1 MIVFKKFDEK
11 MVVYE
16 GEMLPQPME
25 AFVSE
30 NSMPLVV
37 PFNEANSPKIFGG
50 KVKVHMIVFV
60 DEEKS
65 KELMEVLPIV
75 AAKHKGKM
83 VFVTVSPAEEQI
95 TEYFGVSKEDM
106 PAIRLVDMRES
117 GMKKY
122 IYDKPITDEASINAF
137 CEDFAHKN
145 LTPVLKSEDEPQ
157 DQEGVLKTIVS
168 KSWTREVMESEND
181 ILVKFYAPWCGH
193 CKELAPKYEA
203 LATKL
208 KPVAEKLTIAQI
220 NYEANE
226 VTDVEVDGFPTLR
239 LYPGGDKHT
248 PKEYTGERSAEA
260 IEAWLQ
266 KEVTH
271 KWVTEEEKPADG
283 AAPEKEKSEL

>member
-137 CEDFAHKN
+137 CEDFEHKN